1 MTMEYLHPWPRGDG
15 AILAGNGEA
24 RLSAQAGKNKALPTR
39 PGEGSA
45 YFPCRRRGSLGPD
58 GRSPIPPAQVTLVD
72 GGDAATV
79 LSPGGLV
86 AAEHRR
92 TLLAVADRRDPV
104 GRDARGN
111 QVALHAGGAALAQ
124 GQVVLA
130 GAPLVGMTLDGHR
143 HVRVQIGRA
152 HV

>member
-1 MTMEYLHPWPRGDG
+1 M
-15 AILAGNGEA
+15 
-24 RLSAQAGKNKALPTR
+24 KALPTR

-124 GQVVLA
+124 GQRSEEHTSELQSLMRTSYAVFCL
-130 GAPLVGMTLDGHR
+130 
-143 HVRVQIGRA
+143 
-152 HV
+152 

>member
-72 GGDAATV
+72 GGDRSEEHTSEIQSLMLNSDAV
-79 LSPGGLV
+79 LYLKKK
-86 AAEHRR
+86 
-92 TLLAVADRRDPV
+92 
-104 GRDARGN
+104 N
-111 QVALHAGGAALAQ
+111 
-124 GQVVLA
+124 
-130 GAPLVGMTLDGHR
+130 
-143 HVRVQIGRA
+143 
-152 HV
+152 